1 MTTDGGTMTIGTLM
15 MTGRET
21 GRETGITERGGDGR
35 RGTGGELMTIIGG
48 VGIIHNTFT
57 SMISRAV
64 LSVVEVPGLINQDD
78 QEYIS
83 LLWR

>member
-1 MTTDGGTMTIGTLM
+1 MTTDGGTMMIGTPM
-15 MTGRET
+15 MT
-21 GRETGITERGGDGR
+21 GRETGITEREGDGR

-48 VGIIHNTFT
+48 VGTIHNAFT
-57 SMISRAV
+57 SMISKVV
-64 LSVVEVPGLINQDD
+64 LSMVEVPGLINQDD